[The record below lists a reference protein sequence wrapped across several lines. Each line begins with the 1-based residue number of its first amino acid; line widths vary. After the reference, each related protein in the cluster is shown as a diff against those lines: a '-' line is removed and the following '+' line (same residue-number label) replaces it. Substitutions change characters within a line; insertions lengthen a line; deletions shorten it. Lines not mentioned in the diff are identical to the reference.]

1 MVLNGHTALITGAA
15 QGIGRACAEELA
27 AHGADLVIV
36 DKNPDGLAEVA
47 AAFEDKGTRV
57 ISLPLDLTDLERV
70 RVEVGKLAEEV
81 LVDILVNNAGFDR
94 PGTVSRI
101 ETEDMESVFGIHI
114 TVPFLLMK
122 LLIPGMQTAGWG
134 RIINMSSIYALM
146 GAKGEV
152 AYSTAK
158 AAIIGMTKSV
168 AKEAGKYGITVN
180 AVLPGLTLTPTIE
193 QFMADKYKQE
203 IIDNTPLGR
212 AAQPRDIATV
222 VAFLASYEASYIT
235 SAAIPVSGGWGI

>member
-1 MVLNGHTALITGAA
+1 MTLNGHTALVTGAA

-27 AHGADLVIV
+27 ARGANLVIV
-36 DKNPDGLAEVA
+36 DRNPEGLAEVSEA
-47 AAFEDKGTRV
+47 LSEKGTSIR
-57 ISLPLDLTDLERV
+57 SLSLDLTDRDKV

-94 PGTVSRI
+94 PGTVARI
-101 ETEDMESVFGIHI
+101 DTEDMESVLGIHI
-114 TVPFLLMK
+114 TSAFLLIK
-122 LLIPGMQTAGWG
+122 LLLPRMKTAGWG
-134 RIINMSSIYALM
+134 RIISMSSIYALM

-180 AVLPGLTLTPTIE
+180 AILPGLTLTPTIN

-222 VAFLASYEASYIT
+222 VAFLASDDASYIT
-235 SAAIPVSGGWGI
+235 SAGIPVSGGWGV